1 MESPQKK
8 SIRLV
13 SFNVHSG
20 SNTKE
25 IADVFIRDKNLST
38 ADIILLQ
45 EIEFHQ
51 AEKICRAEIIAR
63 HLGFYFVYEPARK
76 LKNSGTH
83 GLAILSRYPIKKAI
97 SIKLPKYKLLF
108 LLQTR
113 IALAAG
119 IKIAGVN
126 ITVCNIH
133 LDTRLNPKQRM
144 HQLNEC
150 LTKLKKDYG
159 QNIIIGGD
167 FNTIPFRTI
176 GRGVPIFYSNQ
187 AKHLHKNMIAMGFKN
202 FCKPQGYTMKS
213 GFLKMKL
220 DHIYTDSLPI
230 TKCGVEKNIH
240 VSDHKPLW
248 ADIEIF

>member
-1 MESPQKK
+1 MASPQKK

-20 SNTKE
+20 KNTKE
-25 IADVFIRDKNLST
+25 IAEVFAHDKNLST
-38 ADIILLQ
+38 ADVILLQ

-51 AEKICRAEIIAR
+51 AEKICRAETIAR
-63 HLGFYFVYEPARK
+63 HLGFHFVYEPARK

-83 GLAILSRYPIKKAI
+83 GLAILSRFPIKKTL
-97 SIKLPKYKLLF
+97 SIQLPGYKLPF

-150 LTKLKKDYG
+150 LIRLKEDYG

-167 FNTIPFRTI
+167 FNTIPFRTVA
-176 GRGVPIFYSNQ
+176 RGMPIFYSNQ
-187 AKHLHKNMIAMGFKN
+187 AKHLHKNMLNMGFKH
-202 FCKPQGYTMKS
+202 FCKPQSYTMKS
-213 GFLKMKL
+213 GLLKMKL
-220 DHIYTDSLPI
+220 DHIYTDCLPI
-230 TKCGVEKNIH
+230 TKSGVEKNIY
-240 VSDHKPLW
+240 VSDHKPIW
-248 ADIEIF
+248 ADIEIS